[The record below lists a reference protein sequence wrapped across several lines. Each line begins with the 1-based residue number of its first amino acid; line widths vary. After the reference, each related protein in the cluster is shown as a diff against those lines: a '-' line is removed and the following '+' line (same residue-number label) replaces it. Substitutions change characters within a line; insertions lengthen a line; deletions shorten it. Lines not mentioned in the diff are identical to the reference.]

1 MQQLFSDYLVYLEA
15 NKNYSKS
22 TISYHTTWLKD
33 FLPIVKDIETLTL
46 TDIDKY
52 LMRKKQTCKVSTLNQ
67 IKGVLRTFFQYC
79 QEYREIEM
87 RFRYTLLRRRKDPP
101 SNVKYLSVSE
111 VQRAISSM
119 EHPQDRLITRLF
131 FETGMR
137 ISEVV
142 NMRAEDLYD
151 NEIRIKG
158 KGGYPRVVPI
168 NDGLDIALR
177 QHLYQNNIT
186 TGHVFRHLQKHSNDT
201 RDHYASDTLRKR
213 IEREFAKVGI
223 KMHPHMLRHGF
234 ATHLLRNK
242 VDLRT
247 TQMLLGH
254 KSIET
259 TMIYTHVTN
268 DYLKEAINSSFSNA
282 LVAA

>member
-1 MQQLFSDYLVYLEA
+1 MYFVISKNIVTILERP
-15 NKNYSKS
+15 
-22 TISYHTTWLKD
+22 LC
-33 FLPIVKDIETLTL
+33 F
-46 TDIDKY
+46 
-52 LMRKKQTCKVSTLNQ
+52 
-67 IKGVLRTFFQYC
+67 RT
-79 QEYREIEM
+79 
-87 RFRYTLLRRRKDPP
+87 
-101 SNVKYLSVSE
+101 
-111 VQRAISSM
+111 
-119 EHPQDRLITRLF
+119 
-131 FETGMR
+131 
-137 ISEVV
+137 
-142 NMRAEDLYD
+142 
-151 NEIRIKG
+151 
-158 KGGYPRVVPI
+158 
-168 NDGLDIALR
+168 
-177 QHLYQNNIT
+177 
-186 TGHVFRHLQKHSNDT
+186 
-201 RDHYASDTLRKR
+201 TLRKR